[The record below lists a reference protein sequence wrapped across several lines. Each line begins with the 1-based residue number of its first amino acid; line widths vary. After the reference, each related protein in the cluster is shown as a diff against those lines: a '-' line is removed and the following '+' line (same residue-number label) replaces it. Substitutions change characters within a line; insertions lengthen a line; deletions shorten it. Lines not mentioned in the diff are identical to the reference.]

1 MSDKVYSYHTF
12 LFPFIWKTDKNVSK
26 EDFLKVLSIKSDS
39 NNAEGR
45 WKLYNWDKRIED
57 EKFLSDYWMNDYQ
70 AYQYFT
76 DSANNL
82 LFHSDRDSNAV
93 DCYYYPQKYKSTDE
107 KGNNTY
113 HVKYVITKNGK
124 VYRLN
129 INNIRLN
136 VYDAGI
142 AILILETENCENTS
156 LDAVNAINEY
166 GRRINFPFLVPGS
179 TPSLCADSI
188 EIQFQSDTDNQGE
201 NNPFKE
207 DFLYTSKQIQ
217 ATKFP
222 GSVSDAVPF
231 DKNDDISFTYIMQPI
246 QALLDGGKKEGI
258 EITANPNHKN
268 ETGKFYIKPCIDDR
282 MFVCCI
288 VMDDALSRE
297 IQGIESNEICY
308 YQNSDLRLKKTSCT
322 FSEKDGEYHVVSS
335 TGKEY
340 NLSKEEFKYKVDKDN
355 KYIVVDSNGE
365 LHGTYMEGWADETAL
380 SNRIYK
386 FMYIEND
393 LSCQEPNMKKQILSG
408 SVYSRWANGGTIYGI
423 THHSLCGITN
433 TSFGANLSVVLP
445 FLIEYVQMAVLA
457 VVQRAVILM
466 LEDEV
471 AKVSNKFS
479 ENYTISEQ
487 DIAEIERLQAKY
499 VKVQNQ
505 MLLSEVT
512 VQEQGVEMYE
522 MFRKQLYIE
531 KNMKYLDSAM
541 NNLRDVADNT
551 NARLERLSDAK
562 EDRKLNLLSYAL
574 AFLFIVEPLSIIIG
588 DNWNFFAK
596 NGDFRSETWWFGIPF
611 VLGVGSALVLLIKW
625 IISKC
630 KK

>member
-12 LFPFIWKTDKNVSK
+12 LFPFIWKTDNNVSK

-45 WKLYNWDKRIED
+45 WVLDNWYDRKKAD
-57 EKFLSDYWMNDYQ
+57 FLSERWRLDYA

-76 DSANNL
+76 ESANDLIFN
-82 LFHSDRDSNAV
+82 SSGTGGAV
-93 DCYYYPQKYKSTDE
+93 NCYHYNKKYKTTDHD
-107 KGNNTY
+107 GNDKY
-113 HVKYVITKNGK
+113 LVKYVITKQDNDTK
-124 VYRLN
+124 ENKTYRLN

-142 AILILETENCENTS
+142 AILILEMENCEHSS
-156 LDAVNAINEY
+156 LKDVNAINEH
-166 GRRINFPFLVPGS
+166 GRRINFPFLVPNGG
-179 TPSLCADSI
+179 THNLCADSI
-188 EIQFQSDTDNQGE
+188 EICFEDNTNTQNNE
-201 NNPFKE
+201 NPFKE
-207 DFLYTSKQIQ
+207 DFLYTSRQIKQYIENE
-217 ATKFP
+217 
-222 GSVSDAVPF
+222 
-231 DKNDDISFTYIMQPI
+231 NDPDVKSICRDDVSFTYIMQPI
-246 QALLDGGKKEGI
+246 QTLLDGKGKDNGGKQ
-258 EITANPNHKN
+258 ITTNPNHKN
-268 ETGKFYIKPCIDDR
+268 QQNKFYIKPCIDDR

-288 VMDDALSRE
+288 VADFGLSDE
-297 IQGIESNEICY
+297 IKGIGNNTICY
-308 YQNSDLRLKKTSCT
+308 YQDADLKLKKA
-322 FSEKDGEYHVVSS
+322 
-335 TGKEY
+335 
-340 NLSKEEFKYKVDKDN
+340 DK
-355 KYIVVDSNGE
+355 NGE
-365 LHGTYMEGWADETAL
+365 CIVSDRDGGLHATYMEGWADETAL

-393 LSCQEPNMKKQILSG
+393 LSCQETEMKKQILSG
-408 SVYSRWANGGTIYGI
+408 SVYGRWVNSGTLFGI
-423 THHSLCGITN
+423 THHSLCCITN
-433 TSFGANLSVVLP
+433 PEVVIQVINP
-445 FLIEYVQMAVLA
+445 FLTQYVQMAVLA
-457 VVQRAVILM
+457 VAQRAVILM

-512 VQEQGVEMYE
+512 VQEQGVEIYE

-588 DNWNFFAK
+588 DNWNFFAQ
-596 NGDFRSETWWFGIPF
+596 NGHFRSETWWFGIPF